1 MGVDW
6 FSRISSV
13 YTDRDTLSDA
23 RFQEPQNSKNG
34 VIMILKRLL
43 SVGLALI
50 LAGCGNG
57 YEGEYSEHVGSSVEF
72 LNAFA
77 QVAGDKTVVI
87 GRNYID
93 SEGIRTEYKDIF
105 VRDSGSQKYLILK
118 NENDSEEAWKIVDE
132 DTLIKSSGLVSITL
146 KRIKP

>member
-1 MGVDW
+1 
-6 FSRISSV
+6 
-13 YTDRDTLSDA
+13 
-23 RFQEPQNSKNG
+23 
-34 VIMILKRLL
+34 MILKRLL
-43 SVGLALI
+43 SVVLAVI
-50 LAGCGNG
+50 LTGCGNG
-57 YEGEYSEHVGSSVEF
+57 FEGEYSEHVGSSVEF

-87 GRNYID
+87 GRDYID